1 VNARRPRIVLLA
13 DRPNWAFD
21 FVARSLAARLSDRY
35 DLAIRYVCR
44 QPKLDPRRIDLLY
57 VFFWGETWHQR
68 FGFEPRQIVVEVASY
83 RWALEE
89 RYGRISARQLVDRY
103 LSGCGFVTTPC
114 RRLYE
119 QLSPLRDDVVHC
131 PNGVETGMFR
141 WTGRRAGPL
150 RVAWVGNPNDDC
162 KGLRDILIPACEG
175 RFALEA
181 TDGRR
186 SRREVAR
193 LYARSDVIAIASS
206 AESQPLP
213 LLEGMACGAFPVTT
227 DVGIVPEV
235 VRSGVNGLV
244 VERSAEAF
252 RHALS
257 WCAEHLDA
265 VRRAGALNAELIAC
279 ERSWDRRAGRFAELF
294 DTALGRGPALSPTPH
309 SNASVGSAPIVR
321 ASARARRVIARGRI
335 PLRIAFVT
343 PEFASECEAGG
354 GLGNYL
360 HRMTRALVEL
370 GHEPEVFALSPRAS
384 DDIDFDGVRIHRVR
398 RSDAGRLARAWLG
411 LGWRLGLHGLQPPVF
426 RLADA
431 QRLARALARRD
442 RERPFDL
449 VQSAD
454 YQASGLFVDSLPG
467 RPHLVRCSAD
477 GLLWAEANDDTPP
490 RRRWEAW
497 LERACV
503 RRADV
508 AYAPSRFVAAQLA
521 HRYGLQVE
529 MLRPPAAL
537 ETKPRTDAARA
548 LPARYL
554 VHFGQLSTA
563 KGTQILARALP
574 KVWEAEPDFAMVWA
588 GADRCDRLEAWK
600 AAWGERCAQVVW
612 LGALP
617 KPELYGVVQASEAA
631 VLPSTVDNLP
641 NTAIESLLL
650 GVPVIG
656 SAGASIDELIEP
668 GRTGEL
674 VPIGDAEALAAAML
688 RVWRGESRARRGFHW
703 EGPLADEMQPET
715 AARNL
720 LRLAGIDAEA

>member
-1 VNARRPRIVLLA
+1 
-13 DRPNWAFD
+13 
-21 FVARSLAARLSDRY
+21 
-35 DLAIRYVCR
+35 
-44 QPKLDPRRIDLLY
+44 
-57 VFFWGETWHQR
+57 
-68 FGFEPRQIVVEVASY
+68 
-83 RWALEE
+83 
-89 RYGRISARQLVDRY
+89 
-103 LSGCGFVTTPC
+103 
-114 RRLYE
+114 
-119 QLSPLRDDVVHC
+119 
-131 PNGVETGMFR
+131 
-141 WTGRRAGPL
+141 
-150 RVAWVGNPNDDC
+150 
-162 KGLRDILIPACEG
+162 
-175 RFALEA
+175 
-181 TDGRR
+181 
-186 SRREVAR
+186 
-193 LYARSDVIAIASS
+193 VIAIASS

-309 SNASVGSAPIVR
+309 STASVGSAPIVR

-442 RERPFDL
+442 RESPFDL

>member
-1 VNARRPRIVLLA
+1 VLLA

-119 QLSPLRDDVVHC
+119 ELSPLREGVAHC

-309 SNASVGSAPIVR
+309 STASVGSAPIVR

-431 QRLARALARRD
+431 QRLARALAHRD

>member
-1 VNARRPRIVLLA
+1 L
-13 DRPNWAFD
+13 
-21 FVARSLAARLSDRY
+21 
-35 DLAIRYVCR
+35 
-44 QPKLDPRRIDLLY
+44 
-57 VFFWGETWHQR
+57 H
-68 FGFEPRQIVVEVASY
+68 
-83 RWALEE
+83 
-89 RYGRISARQLVDRY
+89 
-103 LSGCGFVTTPC
+103 
-114 RRLYE
+114 
-119 QLSPLRDDVVHC
+119 
-131 PNGVETGMFR
+131 
-141 WTGRRAGPL
+141 
-150 RVAWVGNPNDDC
+150 
-162 KGLRDILIPACEG
+162 DILIPACEG

-252 RHALS
+252 RHALR

-265 VRRAGALNAELIAC
+265 VRRAGALNAELVAS
-279 ERSWDRRAGRFAELF
+279 ERSWDHRAGRFAELF
-294 DTALGRGPALSPTPH
+294 DTALGRRSLLSPT
-309 SNASVGSAPIVR
+309 SAMREPARPRR
-321 ASARARRVIARGRI
+321 ALVRGRI

-343 PEFASECEAGG
+343 PEFASECETGG

-360 HRMTRALVEL
+360 NRMTRALVEL
-370 GHEPEVFALSPRAS
+370 GHEPEVFALSAGAC
-384 DDIDFDGVRIHRVR
+384 DAIDFDGVRVHRVR
-398 RSDAGRLARAWLG
+398 RSDAGCVARAWLG

-442 RERPFDL
+442 RERAFDL

-467 RPHLVRCSAD
+467 RPHVVRCSAD

-503 RRADV
+503 RRADA
-508 AYAPSRFVAAQLA
+508 AYAPSRFVATQLA
-521 HRYGLQVE
+521 RRYGLQVE
-529 MLRPPAAL
+529 VLRPPAAL
-537 ETKPRTDAARA
+537 ETKPRTDAART

-554 VHFGQLSTA
+554 VHFGQLSSA
-563 KGTQILARALP
+563 KGTQVLARALP

-588 GADRCDRLEAWK
+588 GADRGGRLEAWEE
-600 AAWGERCAQVVW
+600 AWGERCAQVVW
-612 LGALP
+612 LGALA

-656 SAGASIDELIEP
+656 SAGASIDELVEP

-674 VPIGDAEALAAAML
+674 VPVGDAEALAQAML
-688 RVWRGESRARRGFHW
+688 RAWRGESEARRGFRW
-703 EGPLADEMQPET
+703 DGPRAAEMQPET

-720 LRLAGIDAEA
+720 LRLAGIDEGA